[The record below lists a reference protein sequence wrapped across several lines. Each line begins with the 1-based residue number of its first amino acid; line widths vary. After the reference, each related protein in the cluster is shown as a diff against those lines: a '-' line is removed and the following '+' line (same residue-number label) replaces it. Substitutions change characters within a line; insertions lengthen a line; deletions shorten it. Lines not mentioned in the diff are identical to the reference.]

1 MEMSELSRHYG
12 AFYAPA
18 FAVYI
23 GGEDVQRTLQ
33 VAVSQVEVD
42 LALGAAGRFSMSVVD
57 CYSIEKHAFI
67 SGLGADILGIL
78 KFGASV
84 KICMGYGDIRG
95 LSTMLTGTI
104 TEVGT
109 TFPESGYPELTV
121 SGYDRAFP
129 LTLGKNSRNWS
140 ERTDSYAV
148 EEIVRFH
155 NLKGEI
161 DTTREVQPLIEQ
173 NQEADL
179 DFIRKLAEHNG
190 FEFYV
195 EGDKL
200 RFGKP
205 KGSGDGV
212 VKLRWGEGLLSFK
225 PEANLAGQVSEVEVH
240 GWDPAT
246 KRPIVGRARA
256 GDELDRDARRDSA
269 AQLLQKGVHSPVLRL
284 RQPVQSQAQADQLAR
299 AALNERAT
307 RFLTGEGE
315 SIGLPQIRP
324 DTNITLGNLGTAFS
338 RTYYVQQSTHRS
350 DASGYRT
357 RFKVKETTFREG
369 AR

>member
-1 MEMSELSRHYG
+1 MEMSELSRANG
-12 AFYAPA
+12 AFYVPA
-18 FAVYI
+18 FAVFL
-23 GGEDVQRTLQ
+23 GGDDVQRELR

-42 LALGAAGRFSMSVVD
+42 LTLGAAGRFSMSIVD
-57 CYSIEKHAFI
+57 CYSIEKHAFM
-67 SGLGADILGIL
+67 SGLGADILNL
-78 KFGASV
+78 FKFGASV
-84 KICMGYGDIRG
+84 EIRMGYGDVND
-95 LSTMLTGTI
+95 LVPLLTGTI
-104 TEVGT
+104 TEVAT
-109 TFPESGYPELTV
+109 SFPESGYPELTV
-121 SGYDRAFP
+121 SGYDHAFP

-140 ERTDSYAV
+140 ARTDSYAV
-148 EEIVRFH
+148 AEIVRFH
-155 NLKGEI
+155 NLTGDI
-161 DTTREVQPLIEQ
+161 DSTSETHSQIEQ

-179 DFIRKLAEHNG
+179 DFIKKLAEHNG

-195 EGDKL
+195 EGNRL

-205 KGSGDGV
+205 KGAGDGL

-225 PEANLAGQVSEVEVH
+225 PEANLAGQVSAVEVH
-240 GWDPAT
+240 GWDVAT
-246 KRPIVGRARA
+246 KQPIVGRATS

-269 AQLLQKGVHSPVLRL
+269 AQLLQKGVQSPVLRL

-307 RFLTGEGE
+307 KFLTGEGE

-338 RTYYVQQSTHRS
+338 RTYYVQQATHRV
-350 DASGYRT
+350 DGNGYRT
-357 RFKVKETTFREG
+357 RFKVKETTFKER